1 MSFID
6 QMSNLRDSLEETKEK
21 TATAVRQIKNDSHQ
35 LRHQA
40 QNLVRQ
46 FALNKKA
53 QVKIL
58 REDLKKA
65 TSKLKSQVKTI
76 RKDNIDEQKERRKE
90 FAQARAAFWQSSA
103 QLMGKKSN

>member
-6 QMSNLRDSLEETKEK
+6 QMSNLRNSLEETKEK

-35 LRHQA
+35 LGCQA

-46 FALNKKA
+46 FALSQKA
-53 QVKIL
+53 QAKIL

-76 RKDNIDEQKERRKE
+76 RKDNIDEQKERQRE
-90 FAQARAAFWQSSA
+90 FAQAQVAFW
-103 QLMGKKSN
+103 GKNKKK